1 VDLPV
6 REDWL
11 VAKGYRPVVRDQ
23 EFLLP
28 PNMTEW
34 LPDGHL
40 AWFVI
45 DTVAELDI
53 SAFHQRAAR
62 RRDGRERASTAGRA
76 AYDPDM
82 LLTLLIYA
90 YACGQRSSRQIE
102 RLCETDV
109 GFRVICAQDAPD
121 HTVIS
126 RFRQIHQEAFVGL
139 FAQVLR
145 LCRAAGLARLGTVA
159 IDGFKLAANAST
171 HANRGAEWLAEQAAK
186 MDAAD
191 AAGSER
197 AEQAAAEVAAEVAAE
212 AVQRADRE
220 TVQAILAEAEQLDA
234 AEDAE
239 FGPDSRGDE
248 RPPGWHGRAGRRAR
262 IRAAHAKIEAL
273 EAARRAEADRARAE
287 RAEHD
292 AAALAEAEQA
302 LDRELATREA
312 ARDAWERQWERAAA
326 DPSLPLPRG
335 RAPVPAEQSVQ
346 VRRARQRVERAHH
359 RVEHPDSAP
368 RPGGRRVHSQPAP
381 TGPETARR
389 GRRGR
394 RDPDKPQANI
404 TDPDSTVMP
413 VKNGGWDQ
421 AYNAQVGVSAD
432 HIIVT
437 LDVTTNPADI
447 ASYHTMIAKTE
458 QVAAELDATAEL
470 GTLLFDTGYC
480 SDETCSRD
488 PDNPGPD
495 RLIATGKS
503 RSIRQAARD
512 NPADG
517 PPPAN
522 ANPRDAMDHRLRTPE
537 GATLYTRRGA
547 TVEPTIGNLQKILDT
562 LSSRG
567 LATARHE
574 THFAAA
580 VHNLLRIHRTAT
592 T

>member
-1 VDLPV
+1 
-6 REDWL
+6 
-11 VAKGYRPVVRDQ
+11 VAKGYRPVERDQ

-28 PNMTEW
+28 PSMTDW
-34 LPDGHL
+34 LPEGHL

-45 DTVAELDI
+45 DTVAELDT

-62 RRDGRERASTAGRA
+62 RRDGQQRRNTAGRA
-76 AYDPDM
+76 SYDPDM
-82 LLTLLIYA
+82 LLTLLIYG

-126 RFRQIHQEAFVGL
+126 RFRQIHQEAFLGL
-139 FAQVLR
+139 FAHVLR

-171 HANRGAEWLAEQAAK
+171 HANRSAEWLAEQTAT
-186 MDAAD
+186 MDAEDTEDTDQA
-191 AAGSER
+191 ER
-197 AEQAAAEVAAEVAAE
+197 AADQAT
-212 AVQRADRE
+212 QRADRE
-220 TVQAILAEAEQLDA
+220 TVAAILAEAERVDA

-239 FGPDSRGDE
+239 FGPEDRGDKL
-248 RPPGWHGRAGRRAR
+248 PPSWHGRAGRRAR

-273 EAARRAEADRARAE
+273 DAARRAEHDQARADRAE
-287 RAEHD
+287 RD

-302 LDRELATREA
+302 LATELATREA
-312 ARDAWERQWERAAA
+312 AQDAWERQWEAAAA

-335 RAPVPAEQSVQ
+335 RAPVPADESVQ
-346 VRRARQRVERAHH
+346 VRRARDRVAKARQ
-359 RVEHPDSAP
+359 RVEHPDTAP
-368 RPGGRRVHSQPAP
+368 RPGGRRTRSQPAP
-381 TGPETARR
+381 TSPQAARR

-404 TDPDSTVMP
+404 TDPDSAVMP
-413 VKNGGWDQ
+413 IKNGGWDQ
-421 AYNAQVGVSAD
+421 AYNAQIAASAD
-432 HIIVT
+432 HIIVAV
-437 LDVTTNPADI
+437 DVTTNPADI
-447 ASYHTMIAKTE
+447 TSYDTMVAKTE
-458 QVAAELDATAEL
+458 QAAADLDATDEL

-480 SDETCSRD
+480 SDETCTRD
-488 PDNPGPD
+488 PDSPGPD

-517 PPPAN
+517 PPPAD

-537 GATLYTRRGA
+537 GAKLYTRRGA

-562 LSSRG
+562 LSGRG
-567 LATARHE
+567 LAAALHE
-574 THFAAA
+574 THLAAA
-580 VHNLLRIHRTAT
+580 VFNLLRLHRTAAT
-592 T
+592 